1 MVTSKKSSTPRE
13 QKKLK
18 RPILHHTCATCSE
31 LPSYIGITGY
41 CSHLN
46 ILYVISVGQTVIRGP
61 EAGYP
66 WCTGGSVLDELEVP
80 LPANVC
86 ARFDSLGTFLL
97 TQVQNTVEV
106 YAVKYK
112 LKKNTF

>member
-1 MVTSKKSSTPRE
+1 MLKASKESLNPTKKNRKSPN
-13 QKKLK
+13 
-18 RPILHHTCATCSE
+18 LHHTCATYSE
-31 LPSYIGITGY
+31 LPYYIGITGY

-46 ILYVISVGQTVIRGP
+46 ILYVISVGQTFIRGP

-112 LKKNTF
+112 LEKNTF